1 MMVAGDYDDATMK
14 NAVWQKDMCI
24 IADFAR
30 SMDCPTPLFSTT
42 EPIYQAA
49 MEQGFDA
56 KDTASICAVMEAMAG
71 LPERK

>member
-1 MMVAGDYDDATMK
+1 MEHGDK
-14 NAVWQKDMCI
+14 
-24 IADFAR
+24 
-30 SMDCPTPLFSTT
+30 S
-42 EPIYQAA
+42 A